1 MHYNREMVTL
11 EDIKN
16 ARENI
21 AGFVHRTPL
30 LSSTLLSSLVG
41 GEVYFKAECFQRTG
55 SFKARGATNKIKSLI
70 GHDIAGVLTVSSG
83 NHGQA
88 TAYVASKLGFPAVI
102 LVAEGTPGAKISA
115 ARSYGAEVIV
125 GGDFSNPEEVTRK
138 ALAMAQ
144 DRNLAPIHP
153 FDDPLV
159 IAGQGTIGLEILED
173 LPDVDVVIVPV
184 GGGGLLSGIATAL
197 KISKPSIKV
206 FGIGPE
212 DACGM
217 YRSFR
222 EKKLVVV
229 HDMPRTIADGIRS
242 ASVGELTLQHTLKYV
257 NDVVM
262 VSDDEIIDAMRLL
275 WTRLKLVVE
284 PAGAT
289 SFAVLNAGKVAIP
302 VDSKVVCVVSGG
314 NVDFD
319 RIVKYLAA

>member
-1 MHYNREMVTL
+1 MVTL

-41 GEVYFKAECFQRTG
+41 GEVHFKAECFQKTG
-55 SFKARGATNKIKSLI
+55 SFKPRGATNKIKSLI
-70 GHDIAGVLTVSSG
+70 GQDIAGVVTASSG

-88 TAYVASKLGFPAVI
+88 TAYVASRLGFPAVI
-102 LVAEGTPGAKISA
+102 IVPEWVSRAKINA
-115 ARSYGAEVIV
+115 TRSYGAEVIV
-125 GGDFSNPEEVTRK
+125 GGDFRNPEEVLKR
-138 ALAMAQ
+138 ALSIAQ
-144 DRNLAPIHP
+144 ERNLAPIHP

-173 LPDVDVVIVPV
+173 LPDVDMVIVPV

-197 KISKPSIKV
+197 KLSKPSVKV
-206 FGIGPE
+206 FGVGPK
-212 DACGM
+212 DACSM

-222 EKKLVVV
+222 EGKPVTVR
-229 HDMPRTIADGIRS
+229 DIQDTIADGLRS
-242 ASVGELTLQHTLKYV
+242 ALVSEQTLQHTLEYV
-257 NDVVM
+257 DDILT
-262 VSDDEIIDAMRLL
+262 VSDEEIIDAMRLL

-289 SFAVLNAGKVAIP
+289 SFAVVNSGKVVTP
-302 VDSKVVCVVSGG
+302 VDSKVVCVLSGG